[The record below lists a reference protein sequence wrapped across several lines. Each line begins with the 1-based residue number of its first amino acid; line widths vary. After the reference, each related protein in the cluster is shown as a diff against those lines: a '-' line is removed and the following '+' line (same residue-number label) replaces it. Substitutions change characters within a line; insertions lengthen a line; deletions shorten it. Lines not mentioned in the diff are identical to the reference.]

1 MDAMMQV
8 QGWPAVLLFLAAA
21 GFVGAVLWLG
31 VTGRIGNGK
40 SPMSSPEVDHHPRH
54 WED

>member
-1 MDAMMQV
+1 MDAV
-8 QGWPAVLLFLAAA
+8 EIEGWPAVLLFLGAAL
-21 GFVGAVLWLG
+21 FVGIVMWLG

-40 SPMSSPEVDHHPRH
+40 SPMTPPEVDHLPRR